1 MQGTTH
7 RLGAALVAGLVVL
20 AGSAPAVHAQILPG
34 SQVRMARP
42 TNGFNF
48 PGVINPNFQLAP
60 GLSISQAAFNNALLG
75 QSFRAFPRS
84 SFAFNPFLNS
94 PASTPGTGFGS
105 PVLSTLGGAGLG
117 AFSGAASLSTNP
129 YGLDSTLS
137 TGGYGGGGYGG
148 GGYGG
153 GGYGYEDPTAG
164 FLRGTSDVIRAQGDY
179 LKNVQQAR
187 LLQTSADESR
197 LDYRRRLIEE
207 ARYERMSQPTAEDVR
222 QQQLADELNRARH
235 EPPISDIISARS
247 LNELLRHLSN
257 DPARPKG
264 QPVALDDE
272 VLKHINVTGVNPN
285 GASVGLLKDEG
296 KLQWPPSLAGAEFQ
310 APRELLSKT
319 LRNVVQNVK
328 SGESVG
334 TGSLNDL
341 KTDLAQLNNLV
352 SKSELS
358 ATDYIEAKS
367 YLDQVAAAVRALGDK
382 DVANYFNHKFN
393 AKNVAEL
400 IDDMRTKGYDFAPAA
415 PGDEGAYRA
424 LQQALAAY
432 DYSITP
438 QPTVTKTAPTPP
450 TEDKKPE
457 SK

>member
-1 MQGTTH
+1 
-7 RLGAALVAGLVVL
+7 
-20 AGSAPAVHAQILPG
+20 
-34 SQVRMARP
+34 
-42 TNGFNF
+42 
-48 PGVINPNFQLAP
+48 
-60 GLSISQAAFNNALLG
+60 
-75 QSFRAFPRS
+75 
-84 SFAFNPFLNS
+84 
-94 PASTPGTGFGS
+94 
-105 PVLSTLGGAGLG
+105 
-117 AFSGAASLSTNP
+117 
-129 YGLDSTLS
+129 
-137 TGGYGGGGYGG
+137 
-148 GGYGG
+148 
-153 GGYGYEDPTAG
+153 
-164 FLRGTSDVIRAQGDY
+164 
-179 LKNVQQAR
+179 
-187 LLQTSADESR
+187 
-197 LDYRRRLIEE
+197 
-207 ARYERMSQPTAEDVR
+207 
-222 QQQLADELNRARH
+222 
-235 EPPISDIISARS
+235 
-247 LNELLRHLSN
+247 
-257 DPARPKG
+257 
-264 QPVALDDE
+264 
-272 VLKHINVTGVNPN
+272 VLKHINVTGVNPS

-296 KLQWPPSLAGAEFQ
+296 KLQWPPSLSSAEFQ

-438 QPTVTKTAPTPP
+438 QPTATKTAPTPP

>member
-7 RLGAALVAGLVVL
+7 RLGAALLAGLVVL
-20 AGSAPAVHAQILPG
+20 GGLTAVHAQILPG
-34 SQVRMARP
+34 PQVKGRPP
-42 TNGFNF
+42 TNPGQFRSNF
-48 PGVINPNFQLAP
+48 MGVPLTPINPNFQVAP
-60 GLSISQAAFNNALLG
+60 GLSLNQAAFNNAVLG
-75 QSFRAFPRS
+75 QQLSQFSPNAFG
-84 SFAFNPFLNS
+84 FNPFTAS
-94 PASTPGTGFGS
+94 PT
-105 PVLSTLGGAGLG
+105 LSTFGGAGFGGNLSS
-117 AFSGAASLSTNP
+117 ALLSTNP
-129 YGLDSTLS
+129 YGMGSTLTTAGS
-137 TGGYGGGGYGG
+137 TGYGGAYPYSGGASTYG
-148 GGYGG
+148 
-153 GGYGYEDPTAG
+153 EDPAAG
-164 FLRGTSDVIRAQGDY
+164 FLRGTSDVIREQGNY
-179 LKNVQQAR
+179 LKNVQQSR
-187 LLQTSADESR
+187 LLQTSADEGR

-207 ARYERMSQPTAEDVR
+207 ARYERMSQPTVEEVR
-222 QQQLADELNRARH
+222 QQQLNNELNRARH

-247 LNELLRHLSN
+247 LNDLLRHLSN
-257 DPARPKG
+257 DPARQEGPTI
-264 QPVALDDE
+264 ALDDE

-296 KLQWPPSLAGAEFQ
+296 KLQWPLSLTGSEFQ

-319 LRNVVQNVK
+319 LKNVVQNLK

-367 YLDQVAAAVRALGDK
+367 YLDQVASAVRALGDK

-393 AKNVAEL
+393 AKNVAQL
-400 IDDMRTKGYDFAPAA
+400 IDDMRTKGLDFAPAA

-432 DYSITP
+432 DYKVSPQETP
-438 QPTVTKTAPTPP
+438 KKPAPTPP
-450 TEDKKPE
+450 TEVKQP
-457 SK
+457 

>member
-20 AGSAPAVHAQILPG
+20 AGSAPLVHGQILPG
-34 SQVRMARP
+34 PIVNGRP
-42 TNGFNF
+42 STGLNF

-60 GLSISQAAFNNALLG
+60 GLTISQAAFNNALLG
-75 QSFRAFPRS
+75 ASFRAFPRRT
-84 SFAFNPFLNS
+84 FAFNPFLNT
-94 PASTPGTGFGS
+94 PAFTPGMGFNS
-105 PVLSTLGGAGLG
+105 PVLSTFGGAGLG
-117 AFSGAASLSTNP
+117 AFPAAASLSTNP
-129 YGLDSTLS
+129 YGMDSTLS
-137 TGGYGGGGYGG
+137 TAGYGSPYSGSGYGGYG
-148 GGYGG
+148 
-153 GGYGYEDPTAG
+153 EDPIAG

-179 LKNVQQAR
+179 LKNVQQSRA
-187 LLQTSADESR
+187 LQTKADEGR

-207 ARYERMSQPTAEDVR
+207 ARYERMSQPTAEEVR
-222 QQQLADELNRARH
+222 QQQLGNELNRARH
-235 EPPISDIISARS
+235 EPPISDIVSARS
-247 LNELLRHLSN
+247 LNDLLRHLSN
-257 DPARPKG
+257 DPTRPKG
-264 QPVALDDE
+264 QTIALDDE

-310 APRELLSKT
+310 APRELLSKA
-319 LRNVVQNVK
+319 LRNVYQNLK

-334 TGSLNDL
+334 SGSLNDL

-367 YLDQVAAAVRALGDK
+367 YLDQVASAVRALGDK
-382 DVANYFNHKFN
+382 DVASYFNHKFN

-400 IDDMRTKGYDFAPAA
+400 IDDMRTKGLDFAPAA

-432 DYSITP
+432 DYSISP
-438 QPTVTKTAPTPP
+438 QPTATKSAPTPP
-450 TEDKKPE
+450 TEVKQQPE